1 MKRYNILFI
10 LYSVVLSNLLWTSLS
25 WSYDLGTLG
34 QTYPIKEI
42 DIKLVIAKQG
52 EHLPLDKIK
61 AELKDS
67 TQSYFKNLPNFGLTP
82 VEQTQTRY
90 VDPSVAYNKDYAYK
104 GRVFYRKGTFVNPLS
119 VVRPSTVMLY
129 FDGNDDEQLQFAKD
143 VIKNHPMRVQLV
155 LTNGNPQALG
165 KVLQR
170 PVGYANKQILARFH
184 IQHVPSLLG
193 VGKDAHYLDLAIT
206 DFAFPYS
213 TKLFDLCWNGC
224 SQSLINKFNRNEA
237 VSSKTKEK
245 GEVNHA

>member
-67 TQSYFKNLPNFGLTP
+67 TQSYFKNLSNFGLTT

-129 FDGNDDEQLQFAKD
+129 FDGDDDE
-143 VIKNHPMRVQLV
+143 
-155 LTNGNPQALG
+155 
-165 KVLQR
+165 
-170 PVGYANKQILARFH
+170 
-184 IQHVPSLLG
+184 
-193 VGKDAHYLDLAIT
+193 
-206 DFAFPYS
+206 
-213 TKLFDLCWNGC
+213 
-224 SQSLINKFNRNEA
+224 
-237 VSSKTKEK
+237 
-245 GEVNHA
+245 